1 MYIRDE
7 AGVAPEWSMLWEERR
22 ERNKARERHK
32 NRKKKKKKKNVV
44 AHMRPRLDCVVRVL
58 CLSFLALCSFIFPL
72 TLPPLFLHSTFSFK
86 FAL

>member
-32 NRKKKKKKKNVV
+32 NRKKKKKKK
-44 AHMRPRLDCVVRVL
+44 
-58 CLSFLALCSFIFPL
+58 
-72 TLPPLFLHSTFSFK
+72 TL
-86 FAL
+86 